1 MDKSSNVLDEQAAAI
16 KEFMYL
22 LSGFDGVNVTINDL
36 LKRLNEH
43 YDADRTCIF
52 EVDGNSDVSI
62 STYEWCKEGL
72 VSVRENPRN
81 ATKSTFRKW
90 DEYFKDETG
99 LYVEVNEAFRAES
112 PEAYDIL
119 SKSNVQR
126 LVVSPLLYKN
136 SVVGVLSVENP
147 HRNSQ
152 HLILLSV
159 IASAIFRGI
168 QYSRAQKQEKALEK
182 QLEDDISAIGGLASE
197 YNQLMVVDLESG
209 QFDAYIGGKK
219 ASKEFMDF
227 TGQGT
232 PLFYD
237 GFVTA
242 MQFLCHPEDLEQ
254 MLKFSSRDY
263 ITECLKDKKRF
274 STKFRCLDL
283 EHNYIWVNFIVIKFD
298 AINEAPTRI
307 SVGYVNTDAEVAA
320 ENARQKQLKDALER
334 AEAANIAKTNF
345 LSNMSHDIRTPMNAV
360 LGFARL
366 MEGVV
371 NNPVVVADYLKK
383 IRFSGE
389 YLLAIINNVLDLA
402 SIDSGK
408 VQLDEGFMDVLDA
421 SNSFD
426 AIIEGELKRKNIK
439 IYPTSDIKHR
449 YVYADSAKLRQIMV
463 NLVSNAVKY
472 TGEGGE
478 IHLEFTE
485 LPCDREGYG
494 TYVTTVRDNGIG
506 MSKEFQEKIYDSFTR
521 ERNTTDCG
529 ISGTGLGMSIVKKLV
544 DLMDGQIEMESELGK
559 GTTFRVIN
567 THKIID
573 SPEKFLEKRLGQNED
588 NMDFKGKRILLAED
602 NELNAEIARTI
613 LEDLGLLVD
622 HVEDG
627 VECVN
632 ALGKSE
638 MGYYDLI
645 LMDIQMPN
653 MDGYKATR
661 VIRNMENRLKAN
673 IPIYAMTANAFEED
687 KKKALE
693 VGMDG
698 HLAKP
703 IDVKLLIKN
712 LTEGFRKPACYV

>member
-81 ATKSTFRKW
+81 AAKSTFRKW

-112 PEAYDIL
+112 PEVYDIL
-119 SKSNVQR
+119 SRSNVQR

-219 ASKEFMDF
+219 ASKEFMDL

-478 IHLEFTE
+478 IHLEFIE

-544 DLMDGQIEMESELGK
+544 DLMGGQIEMESELGK

-703 IDVKLLIKN
+703 IDVKLLVKN
-712 LTEGFRKPACYV
+712 LTEGFGKPACYV